1 MSYNSN
7 DTYGVFVVL
16 ECYLGAVRAVR
27 VPGPGDQA
35 YRVPGQQ
42 SRVSVQHSQAHLT
55 AGAVTYIRNCMK
67 YFWFRSPTQLLIQGQ
82 WWSIL
87 LTQCLQI
94 LQWWARGGRYISHL
108 GQNCTVLYST
118 AVQYRPGTDGP
129 VLPGGDTPSL
139 AVGVGEVNPAVDG
152 RSVEHR
158 KPH

>member
-94 LQWWARGGRYISHL
+94 LQCATVQSELCIQGPPAVVGAGRSVHL
-108 GQNCTVLYST
+108 TPGAELYST
-118 AVQYRPGTDGP
+118 
-129 VLPGGDTPSL
+129 
-139 AVGVGEVNPAVDG
+139 
-152 RSVEHR
+152 
-158 KPH
+158 